1 VNVIRADVLAQ
12 ASRMLEVLESR
23 SPGAAE
29 RLHADPLAE
38 LTAWTE
44 IRVAQV
50 PDTQSD
56 SRCSVAGGYLHDTN
70 PPTLTVTRSLSGG
83 RQQFTALHELG
94 HHLQKTDARLG
105 LAVRRQPANREAFED
120 AACDAFASRVLL
132 PDDALTAWPTDRS
145 PRAAD
150 IVAMFEQT
158 QASRAACCVRAVE
171 RLHSHGFVAVL
182 DAEGTVT
189 FAAGR
194 GDVFPPARGTSQA
207 ATPLVAAALR
217 RRTSAQVDTT
227 YVRYGD
233 GSTSLELY
241 GDAAWSNDYLIAVA
255 VMDRPGWKPF
265 APPRTGSA
273 RFVSREVTCEVCE
286 TDFEPAD
293 RCSRCGMPRCPTG
306 HCNCTLAAERMCEG
320 CFQKLHPARFAGPT
334 ARRCKDCAG

>member
-1 VNVIRADVLAQ
+1 MNVIRADVLAQ
-12 ASRMLEVLESR
+12 TSRMLVVLESR

-29 RLHADPLAE
+29 RLQADPLAE
-38 LTAWTE
+38 LAAWTE

-70 PPTLTVTRSLSGG
+70 PPTLTVTRSLSG
-83 RQQFTALHELG
+83 RRRQFTALHELG

-105 LAVRRQPANREAFED
+105 LAVRRQLANPEAFED
-120 AACDAFASRVLL
+120 AACDAFASQVLL
-132 PDDALTAWPTDRS
+132 PDDVLADWPTDRS

-158 QASRAACCVRAVE
+158 QASRAACCVRAAE

-182 DAEGTVT
+182 DAAGTVT

-207 ATPLVAAALR
+207 ATPLVVSALR
-217 RRTSAQVDTT
+217 HRTSAQVDTT
-227 YVRYGD
+227 YVRYRD

-255 VMDRPGWKPF
+255 VLDQPSWKPF
-265 APPRTGSA
+265 APPRAESA
-273 RFVSREVTCEVCE
+273 RYVSRKVTCEVCDTE
-286 TDFEPAD
+286 FESAD
-293 RCSRCGMPRCPTG
+293 RCSRCRTPRCQSG
-306 HCNCTLAAERMCEG
+306 HCDCTLAAERMCEG

-334 ARRCKDCAG
+334 TRRCKDCAG

>member
-1 VNVIRADVLAQ
+1 MNVIRADALAQ
-12 ASRMLEVLESR
+12 ASQMLQLLEAR

-29 RLHADPLAE
+29 RLYVDPLAE
-38 LTAWTE
+38 LGTWTD

-83 RQQFTALHELG
+83 RRHFTALHELG

-105 LAVRRQPANREAFED
+105 LAVRRQLANPEAFED

-132 PDDALTAWPTDRS
+132 PDDALATWPIDRS

-150 IVAMFEQT
+150 IVAMSEQT

-194 GDVFPPARGTSQA
+194 GNVFPPARSTSQA
-207 ATPLVAAALR
+207 ATPLVAAALH
-217 RRTSAQVDTT
+217 RRTAAQVDTT
-227 YVRYGD
+227 YARYRD

-265 APPRTGSA
+265 APPRTRSA
-273 RFVSREVTCEVCE
+273 RFVSREVTCEVCDTE
-286 TDFEPAD
+286 FRSAD
-293 RCSRCGMPRCPTG
+293 RCSRCSTSRCPTG
-306 HCNCTLAAERMCEG
+306 HCNCTLAAERMCES

-334 ARRCKDCAG
+334 ARCCKDCAD